1 MPTQMPGWDNV
12 HHLVEI
18 VISLLE
24 IGNFGSLRKKRY
36 LEGRFQNSPDDS
48 TLPNLGIRITVHLTR
63 TSTARKE
70 QIISVP
76 QDNNDEIDTSSPPPW
91 KFDTWKN
98 MRIVPIHHHQRPPG
112 KFQRIRSQVWSD
124 LINWSRDSRWVT
136 KARAVDSSDDVS
148 WTTMSK
154 DNAFHSSV
162 SWCGHRNSML
172 SRWTSP
178 PWSVTR
184 STQRTPQTLALT
196 TRRWRSRRL
205 STLVVPSSRVSS
217 PILRKRKTENGKR

>member
-1 MPTQMPGWDNV
+1 MPTSMPGWDTV

-24 IGNFGSLRKKRY
+24 IWNFGSLRKKGY

-91 KFDTWKN
+91 KFNIWKHAE
-98 MRIVPIHHHQRPPG
+98 RICLVPIHHHQRSKISDKTSRCRRKSTTWREWRCRLATMPFTPPSSG
-112 KFQRIRSQVWSD
+112 VVTATPSCRGEHLHLGQW
-124 LINWSRDSRWVT
+124 RDQ
-136 KARAVDSSDDVS
+136 
-148 WTTMSK
+148 
-154 DNAFHSSV
+154 HSE
-162 SWCGHRNSML
+162 
-172 SRWTSP
+172 
-178 PWSVTR
+178 
-184 STQRTPQTLALT
+184 
-196 TRRWRSRRL
+196 RSRC
-205 STLVVPSSRVSS
+205 SR
-217 PILRKRKTENGKR
+217 